1 METQMI
7 VRIDEELKNKFTRIV
22 KLEGKSQSVKTR
34 ELIREYVEKNDM
46 EIYVGELWDR
56 IGRKIRKQY
65 SLKDVPRIIADV
77 RREKRGKSESGD

>member
-77 RREKRGKSESGD
+77 RREKRGKK

>member
-46 EIYVGELWDR
+46 ESYVGELWDR

-77 RREKRGKSESGD
+77 RREKRGKK